1 MAEPATKTI
10 QVNDLPRIN
19 EISLVLAKNGFGHLL
34 NLVGIAAVLPAG
46 TDKATG
52 SFARRLRQVLV
63 DLGPTFV
70 KLGQVLSVRPDILP
84 QDVLT
89 EFESLQDRVPA
100 MAMEDVQWV
109 VEQEL
114 QRPIEEVFE
123 WFDPVPLGSASIA
136 QVHRAKLLP
145 TETEPGR
152 EVAVKLQRRGIERTI
167 RSDISILYSLA
178 TVAEGR
184 ISLPGLHTPRAIVR
198 EFDLAISR
206 ELDFLLEM
214 ESLDRMARHLEAA
227 GAGKGGLDIAV
238 PKVHHEWTSRRMLVM
253 ELVEGTSLHQRIAEI
268 EPGGPEAS
276 RLAHLVME
284 ATYRMVFDFG
294 FFHGDPHPGNLMVAA
309 DGRLFYLDF
318 GMVGTLTGAMQET
331 IINAFTSMVF
341 RDAQTLAMTVYR
353 AGATRGRVDIKAFV
367 DELERKM
374 QQYYGASLD
383 DLANTTTFMEVVE
396 MCTRFQ
402 ISLPPEFAVLSR
414 AITLVEGEIR
424 ALLPGIDIV
433 EEVRPY
439 AQRLIARR
447 FSPERVAQDAARMMI
462 QAQGHFRDLP
472 TQVNQMMMDLQGGN
486 VQLIT
491 RDPDAGRLREE
502 IRAAVLRLSLAAAAS
517 TVTMGSMLFLA
528 AASLAPFGFAQVL
541 AILAG
546 MGGMLL
552 GGSLFGAL
560 GIHVFFARFLSI
572 GYWQRLFLGV
582 FRFLRWRR

>member
-1 MAEPATKTI
+1 MSEPATKTI

-19 EISLVLAKNGFGHLL
+19 EISFVLAKNGFGHLL
-34 NLVGIAAVLPAG
+34 NLFGIAAVLPPG
-46 TDKATG
+46 TDKSTG
-52 SFARRLRQVLV
+52 PFARRLRQVLI

-89 EFESLQDRVPA
+89 EFESLQDRVPP
-100 MAMEDVQWV
+100 MMMDDVRWV

-114 QRPIEEVFE
+114 QQPLENVFE
-123 WFDPVPLGSASIA
+123 SFDPTPLGSASIA
-136 QVHRAKLLP
+136 QVHRATLV
-145 TETEPGR
+145 GGQ

-184 ISLPGLHTPRAIVR
+184 ITLPGLHTPRAIIR
-198 EFDLAISR
+198 EFDVAISQ
-206 ELDFLLEM
+206 ELDFLQELQNAE
-214 ESLDRMARHLEAA
+214 RMARHLDPLPNV
-227 GAGKGGLDIAV
+227 GVTV
-238 PKVHHEWTSRRMLVM
+238 PGVYPQWSTRRMLVM
-253 ELVEGTSLHQRIAEI
+253 DLIEGMSLQQKIQELEPGSAEAKRIAHAI
-268 EPGGPEAS
+268 
-276 RLAHLVME
+276 MD

-294 FFHGDPHPGNLMVAA
+294 FFHGDPHPGNLFVAR
-309 DGRLFYLDF
+309 DGRLVYLDF

-331 IINAFTSMVF
+331 IVNAFTSMVF

-383 DLANTTTFMEVVE
+383 DLANPTTFMEVVE

-402 ISLPPEFAVLSR
+402 ISLPAEYAVLSR

-424 ALLPGIDIV
+424 ALMPGLDIV
-433 EEVRPY
+433 EEVKPY
-439 AQRLIARR
+439 AQRLMARR
-447 FSPERVAQDAARMMI
+447 FSPERVAHDAARLMI
-462 QAQGHFRDLP
+462 QVQGHFRDLP

-486 VQLIT
+486 VQIVT
-491 RDPDAGRLREE
+491 RDPDAARLREE

-528 AASLAPFGFAQVL
+528 AWSPAPFGIPLFGL
-541 AILAG
+541 FGGISLLAG
-546 MGGMLL
+546 L
-552 GGSLFGAL
+552 SLFGAL
-560 GIHVFFARFLSI
+560 GIHVFFARFLSLS
-572 GYWQRLFLGV
+572 YWQRLFLGV
-582 FRFLRWRR
+582 FRFLWWRRDP